1 MKITELT
8 KPLNKVMLRWN
19 GQMKPAMVFSG
30 QPARSWSTVLAFV
43 LLEVPP
49 SIVYAKA
56 DDVRPM
62 PSDVELPPVGKAET
76 VVQPPVDCLPTG
88 VPYLVTLHDQE
99 NPQQRYL
106 SFAFLYKGKPCWS
119 TPVPLDKGE
128 GVPAVKDRMLI
139 PTCAE
144 FVKAERL

>member
-1 MKITELT
+1 
-8 KPLNKVMLRWN
+8 MLRWN
-19 GQMKPAMVFSG
+19 GQ
-30 QPARSWSTVLAFV
+30 PARSWNTVLAFV

-88 VPYLVTLHDQE
+88 VPYLVTLRDQE

-106 SFAFLYKGKPCWS
+106 SFAFLYKGKRCWS
-119 TPVPLDKGE
+119 YPST
-128 GVPAVKDRMLI
+128 LI
-139 PTCAE
+139 QG
-144 FVKAERL
+144 